1 MNDLEKAQS
10 CITQVTQQEPYLTGE
25 NVIIAVLDSGID
37 YFLPEFRSADGQTR
51 ILAIWDQTGQPDAA
65 QGKMP
70 PRGYREG
77 VLYTKEMINEALALG
92 RGSGQRLVPV
102 FDVSGHGTAVTGV
115 AAGTGMGV
123 APGADLLV
131 IKLGSPQADSF
142 PRTTQLMRGV
152 NYAVNLGVELGRP
165 VVVNLSF
172 GNTYGDHQGNSLL
185 ERFIDN
191 ASEIGKSAI
200 IVGSG
205 NEGASGGHTAGV
217 IQDGGSRVVELAVGG
232 YETGLSIQLWKFY
245 QDVLNLVIIS
255 PGGER
260 TTLDLSDIREAQA
273 VRRTLEQT
281 ELLCYLGRPL
291 PYNVQQEIFI
301 DMIPTGNYLN
311 SGVWRLELQPVSLVT
326 GDYRM
331 YLPGYAVRSA
341 ETGFFLPTPEMTIT
355 IPSTARRAITVGAYD
370 LTRRS
375 YADFSGRGYVYSYI
389 GGRTDVSRTDVSRT
403 DVSRTDVSWTD
414 IVREQQ
420 IIADVKPDLTAPGVG
435 ITVPMPNGGYEQVS
449 GTSFA
454 TPFVAGAAALLME
467 WGIVRGNDRFLY
479 GERLK
484 AALIRGAQP
493 LAGVAVRPD
502 SRIGWGTLCVQQ
514 ALASMQ

>member
-37 YFLPEFRSADGQTR
+37 YFLPEFQGANGQTR
-51 ILAIWDQTGQPDAA
+51 ILAIWDQTQQPDEE
-65 QGKMP
+65 QGRLP
-70 PRGYREG
+70 PPGYREG
-77 VLYTKEMINEALALG
+77 VLYTREMINEALALG

-102 FDVSGHGTAVTGV
+102 FDVSGHGTAVAGV
-115 AAGTGMGV
+115 AAGTDIGV
-123 APGADLLV
+123 APRADLL
-131 IKLGSPQADSF
+131 IIRLGNPQANSF
-142 PRTTQLMRGV
+142 PRTTQLMRGI

-165 VVVNLSF
+165 VAINLSF

-191 ASEIGKSAI
+191 ASEIGRSAI
-200 IVGSG
+200 IIGSG

-217 IQDGGSRVVELAVGG
+217 VQNGSRVVELAVAD

-245 QDVLNLVIIS
+245 QDIFHLIIIS

-260 TTLDLSDIREAQA
+260 MTLELSSIREAQA

-281 ELLCYLGRPL
+281 QLLCYLGKPL

-301 DMIPTGNYLN
+301 DMIPVGSYIT
-311 SGVWRLELQPVSLVT
+311 SGVWRMELVPISLVT
-326 GDYRM
+326 GEYRL
-331 YLPGYAVRSA
+331 YLPSYAARSA
-341 ETGFFLPTPEMTIT
+341 ATGFFLPTPEMTLT
-355 IPSTARRAITVGAYD
+355 IPSTARRAVTVGAYD
-370 LTRRS
+370 VSRRS
-375 YADFSGRGYVYSYI
+375 YADFSGRGYVYSYSD
-389 GGRTDVSRTDVSRT
+389 GRTDTSGG
-403 DVSRTDVSWTD
+403 
-414 IVREQQ
+414 QQ
-420 IIADVKPDLTAPGVG
+420 IVADVKPDLTAPGVG

-454 TPFVAGAAALLME
+454 TPFVTGAAALLME

-484 AALIRGAQP
+484 ASLIRGAQS
-493 LAGVAVRPD
+493 LAGVPVRPD
-502 SRIGWGTLCVQQ
+502 SRIGWGTLCVERS
-514 ALASMQ
+514 LAHM

>member
-92 RGSGQRLVPV
+92 RESGQRLVPV

-341 ETGFFLPTPEMTIT
+341 ETGFFC
-355 IPSTARRAITVGAYD
+355 RR
-370 LTRRS
+370 RR
-375 YADFSGRGYVYSYI
+375 
-389 GGRTDVSRTDVSRT
+389 
-403 DVSRTDVSWTD
+403 
-414 IVREQQ
+414 
-420 IIADVKPDLTAPGVG
+420 
-435 ITVPMPNGGYEQVS
+435 
-449 GTSFA
+449 
-454 TPFVAGAAALLME
+454 
-467 WGIVRGNDRFLY
+467 
-479 GERLK
+479 
-484 AALIRGAQP
+484 
-493 LAGVAVRPD
+493 
-502 SRIGWGTLCVQQ
+502 
-514 ALASMQ
+514 

>member
-37 YFLPEFRSADGQTR
+37 YFLPEFQGANGQTR
-51 ILAIWDQTGQPDAA
+51 ILAIWDQTQQPDAE
-65 QGKMP
+65 QGRLP
-70 PRGYREG
+70 PPGYREG
-77 VLYTKEMINEALALG
+77 VLYTREMINEALALG

-102 FDVSGHGTAVTGV
+102 FDVSGHGTAVAGV
-115 AAGTGMGV
+115 AAGTDIGV
-123 APGADLLV
+123 APRADLL
-131 IKLGSPQADSF
+131 IIRLGNPQANSF
-142 PRTTQLMRGV
+142 PRTTQLMRGI

-165 VVVNLSF
+165 VAINLSF

-191 ASEIGKSAI
+191 ASEIGRSAI
-200 IVGSG
+200 IIGSG

-217 IQDGGSRVVELAVGG
+217 VQNGSRVVELAVAD

-245 QDVLNLVIIS
+245 QDIFHLIIIS

-260 TTLDLSDIREAQA
+260 MTLELSSIREAQA

-281 ELLCYLGRPL
+281 QLLCYLGKPL

-301 DMIPTGNYLN
+301 DMIPVGSYIT
-311 SGVWRLELQPVSLVT
+311 SGVWRMELVPISLVT
-326 GDYRM
+326 GEYRL
-331 YLPGYAVRSA
+331 YLPSYAARSA
-341 ETGFFLPTPEMTIT
+341 ATGFFLPTPEMTLT
-355 IPSTARRAITVGAYD
+355 IPSTARRAVTVGAYD
-370 LTRRS
+370 VSRRS
-375 YADFSGRGYVYSYI
+375 YADFSGRGYVYSYSD
-389 GGRTDVSRTDVSRT
+389 GRTDTSGG
-403 DVSRTDVSWTD
+403 
-414 IVREQQ
+414 QQ
-420 IIADVKPDLTAPGVG
+420 IVADVKPDLTAPGVG

-454 TPFVAGAAALLME
+454 TPFVTGAAALLME

-484 AALIRGAQP
+484 ASLIRGAQS
-493 LAGVAVRPD
+493 LAGVPVRPD
-502 SRIGWGTLCVQQ
+502 SRIGWGTLCVERS
-514 ALASMQ
+514 LAHM